1 MERIVAR
8 RKGFVAAAA
17 LLALLMI
24 AGLVAGVV
32 FAANEGTRMV
42 VASSDRQL
50 TLAAAESSIEE
61 AITAAGGS
69 EWAGAIGVTAVSSQD
84 SFATPVTIYR
94 TRLDTTLFWVVA
106 DAGPARPGSGVMARV
121 GALVRVNLS
130 VGGVASVDRVSE
142 RWWSEL
148 F

>member
-1 MERIVAR
+1 MSGR
-8 RKGFVAAAA
+8 RKGFVLAAA

-32 FAANEGTRMV
+32 FSANEGTRMSIA
-42 VASSDRQL
+42 ASQRQL

-61 AITAAGGS
+61 AVASSSAAD
-69 EWAGAIGVTAVSSQD
+69 WAEAIGVSTSTSND
-84 SFATPVTIYR
+84 SYRMPVTVYR
-94 TRLDTTLFWVVA
+94 TRLDSTLFWIVA
-106 DAGPARPGSGVMARV
+106 DAGPVRAGSGVMARV
-121 GALVRVNLS
+121 GVLVRVNLIA
-130 VGGVASVDRVSE
+130 GGVASVDRIPE

>member
-1 MERIVAR
+1 MV
-8 RKGFVAAAA
+8 AAA

-61 AITAAGGS
+61 AMTSAGGS
-69 EWAGAIGVTAVSSQD
+69 EWAGAIGVTAVSNQGG
-84 SFATPVTIYR
+84 FAMPITVYR

-106 DAGPARPGSGVMARV
+106 DAGPARAGSGVMARV
-121 GALVRVNLS
+121 GALVRVNLG
-130 VGGVASVDRVSE
+130 VGGVASVDRISE